1 MSKVDALRTAIEHID
16 SADCE
21 LQRAMRLKSQ
31 PLHDKLFEVIDAIKA
46 EIDQLEPPE
55 EKEAGPVAAVMRMNK
70 EKRKEVASQ
79 KDS

>member
-1 MSKVDALRTAIEHID
+1 MSKVEALRAALEHID

-31 PLHDKLFEVIDAIKA
+31 PLHDKLFEVVDAIKA
-46 EIDQLEPPE
+46 EIDRLEPPE
-55 EKEAGPVAAVMRMNK
+55 EKEASALDAVVDMVKQMK
-70 EKRKEVASQ
+70 EESTSE

>member
-1 MSKVDALRTAIEHID
+1 MSKVEALRAALEHID

-31 PLHDKLFEVIDAIKA
+31 PLHDKLFEVVDAIKA
-46 EIDQLEPPE
+46 EIDRLEPPE
-55 EKEAGPVAAVMRMNK
+55 EKEASPLAAVMDMIKDKKK
-70 EKRKEVASQ
+70 ERASQ